1 LFSDGEQH
9 ALAVLPD
16 RMLVTESMP
25 MDVNGNQTK
34 VFSMDRLLHPQS
46 STLQN
51 YRLSLEFASN
61 PAWYVVQALPVL
73 SAPDNDNAVSW
84 FAAYYANTLGRHISK
99 TFPEVTAMI
108 DAWKKQGGDSET
120 LLSNL
125 EKNDELKNV
134 LIEENTVGAR
144 SQK

>member
-1 LFSDGEQH
+1 
-9 ALAVLPD
+9 
-16 RMLVTESMP
+16 MLVAESMP

-61 PAWYVVQALPVL
+61 PAWYAVQALPVL
-73 SAPDNDNAVSW
+73 SAPDNDNAV
-84 FAAYYANTLGRHISK
+84 FVVCCFTYANTLGSHISK
-99 TFPEVTAMI
+99 TFPKVTAMI
-108 DAWKKQGGDSET
+108 DAWKMQGGDSET

-125 EKNDELKNV
+125 ERMRNSKCIDRR
-134 LIEENTVGAR
+134 NTVGAR